1 MDIVLTADGTCTLVD
16 IIIINVIHVDLVSR
30 ITFSKG
36 MAARITTQAK
46 TMSYRNQYHEN
57 DFILLTIEIFGCLH

>member
-16 IIIINVIHVDLVSR
+16 VIIINVIHVDLVSR
-30 ITFSKG
+30 ITFSTG

-46 TMSYRNQYHEN
+46 TMSYRN
-57 DFILLTIEIFGCLH
+57 